1 MEQVTASNSNP
12 ELQPSIWMG
21 GDTGLQWV
29 VVQAV
34 RYPQEAKIPD
44 NIHEIEA
51 AYKAKGARGNFAYV
65 SFANENQ
72 QRDTPLKEGEKPLP
86 IYRGE
91 KAFVSYSGLLDIN
104 E

>member
-1 MEQVTASNSNP
+1 MHFFGFY
-12 ELQPSIWMG
+12 L
-21 GDTGLQWV
+21 
-29 VVQAV
+29 
-34 RYPQEAKIPD
+34 EAERLFHD
-44 NIHEIEA
+44 DYNIHEIEA